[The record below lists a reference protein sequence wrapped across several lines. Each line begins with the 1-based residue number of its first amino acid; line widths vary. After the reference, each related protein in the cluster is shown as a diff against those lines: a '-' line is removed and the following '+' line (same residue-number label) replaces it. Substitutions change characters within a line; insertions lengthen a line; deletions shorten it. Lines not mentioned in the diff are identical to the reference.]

1 MRACVCVCECVCVF
15 VFFVFFEGRE
25 EMERDWKIDR
35 GKRVIA
41 RLCVCECACVGKEGA
56 CVNVCG
62 CRVGGGIE

>member
-1 MRACVCVCECVCVF
+1 MRMCVRVCVCVF
-15 VFFVFFEGRE
+15 FFVFFFEGRE